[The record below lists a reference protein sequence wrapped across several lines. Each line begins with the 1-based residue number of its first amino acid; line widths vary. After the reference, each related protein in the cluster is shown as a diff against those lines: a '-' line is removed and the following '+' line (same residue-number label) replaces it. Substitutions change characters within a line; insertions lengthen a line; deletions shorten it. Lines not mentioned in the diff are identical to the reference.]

1 MDSVRIRAVY
11 RVAEVE
17 GRFAMLTALP
27 ASQHYTVDELGI
39 SLKFVFPYRKEW
51 LTIIGSIVSLLLFG
65 VWLSIVIAVFAQQPV
80 SPLETIGSVE
90 LVRCLVSLVFL
101 TIPIMYVIE
110 LLWLLI
116 GKEVIEISDDSVI
129 VHHQILGLGIARKF
143 HASKV
148 NSLFVSRVKT
158 DQLAHWLF
166 RSNRPGYFNFKR
178 GKVAFNCGRTIWGG
192 VKTFRFG
199 TILDDAEAR
208 QVVSVIHKRFPQ
220 YVPQRQRANAST

>member
-1 MDSVRIRAVY
+1 LY

-17 GRFAMLTALP
+17 GKAAMFAALP
-27 ASQHYTVDELGI
+27 ASPHYTVEELGI
-39 SLKFVFPYRKEW
+39 SLKFIFPYRKEW
-51 LTIIGSIVSLLLFG
+51 LTIIGSTVSLLLFG

-90 LVRCLVSLVFL
+90 LVPCLAGLAFL
-101 TIPIMYVIE
+101 TIPVMYVIE

-116 GKEVIEISDDSVI
+116 GKEVIEISDDGII
-129 VHHQILGLGIARKF
+129 VRHQILGLGIARKF
-143 HASKV
+143 RANKV

-158 DQLAHWLF
+158 DQLARWLF
-166 RSNRPGYFNFKR
+166 RSNRPGYFNFKQ

-199 TILDDAEAR
+199 TILDEEEAG

-220 YVPQRQRANAST
+220 YLPQKQRANANT